1 MQTFKGFV
9 LSTFL
14 LLLGIVSLG
23 EASAQGFG
31 QGRGPNGYG
40 QQRGD
45 KFEVEEVLSR
55 YVNGTTTLALRNILD
70 LDQSALGQKLI
81 KLELF
86 ATSSSSFAT
95 AQVEING
102 RSIGFAQNVGWRYDQ
117 SVVFDI
123 PQGDRVI
130 GRDIQT
136 LKMKLQGSMYIDRIV
151 ATLKD
156 DGQGQGGGQGG
167 GRSEWV
173 TSFERQRFFNKIPLK
188 QELKLGRQH
197 IGKEVKT
204 VIIKANPV
212 GQRVTAM
219 SLVVDGKIV
228 AGPEYLDRNNG
239 EVQFKFNQRNAIEI
253 DQGDAIKV
261 VFDGEILVHE
271 MAVELLEKQQRNRDI
286 RVSVNQRVSGER
298 VFLDQLLRL
307 DYQTMSKKF
316 EKIVIKGKLA
326 GRNSSLRACAR
337 GFTNGAACD
346 SVSVQSGD
354 FELVLNKFEMQAAD
368 IFLMA
373 RGEALITEVILVEDQ
388 RGQNQYPW

>member
-31 QGRGPNGYG
+31 QGRGPNGHG

-70 LDQSALGQKLI
+70 LDQSARGQKLI

-167 GRSEWV
+167 ARSEWV

-197 IGKEVKT
+197 EGKEIKT

-212 GQRVTAM
+212 GQRMTSM
-219 SLVVDGKIV
+219 SLMVDGRIV
-228 AGPEYLDRNNG
+228 AGPEYLDRSNG
-239 EVQFKFNQRNAIEI
+239 EVQFKFNQRNTIEI

-261 VFDGEILVHE
+261 IFDGEILVHE
-271 MAVELLEKQQRNRDI
+271 MAVELVQKQQRNRDI

-307 DYQTMSKKF
+307 DYQTMAKKF
-316 EKIVIKGKLA
+316 EKIIIKGKLA

>member
-14 LLLGIVSLG
+14 LLLGIISLG

-31 QGRGPNGYG
+31 QGRGSNGYG

-55 YVNGTTTLALRNILD
+55 YVSGNTTLALRNILD
-70 LDQSALGQKLI
+70 LDQSARGQKLI

-86 ATSSSSFAT
+86 ATSSSSFAS

-102 RSIGFAQNVGWRYDQ
+102 RSIGFAQDVGWRYDQ
-117 SVVFDI
+117 SVVFNI

-136 LKMKLQGSMYIDRIV
+136 LKMKLQGNMYIDRIV

-156 DGQGQGGGQGG
+156 DGLGQGGGHGG

-173 TSFERQRFFNKIPLK
+173 TSFERQRFFNQIPLK
-188 QELKLGRQH
+188 KELKLGRQH
-197 IGKEVKT
+197 EGKEVKT
-204 VIIKANPV
+204 VIIKGNPV
-212 GQRVTAM
+212 GQRVTSM
-219 SLVVDGKIV
+219 SLMVDGRIV
-228 AGPEYLDRNNG
+228 AGPEYLDRNTG
-239 EVQFKFNQRNAIEI
+239 EVQFKFNQRNTIEI

-261 VFDGEILVHE
+261 VFDGEVLVSE
-271 MAVELLEKQQRNRDI
+271 MAVELIEKQRNRDI
-286 RVSVNQRVSGER
+286 RVNVNQRISGER

-316 EKIVIKGKLA
+316 EKIVIKGRLA
-326 GRNSSLRACAR
+326 GRYSSLRACAR
-337 GFTNGAACD
+337 GFTNGAACE
-346 SVSVQSGD
+346 SATMQTGE
-354 FELVLNKFEMQAAD
+354 FELVLNKFDMQAAD